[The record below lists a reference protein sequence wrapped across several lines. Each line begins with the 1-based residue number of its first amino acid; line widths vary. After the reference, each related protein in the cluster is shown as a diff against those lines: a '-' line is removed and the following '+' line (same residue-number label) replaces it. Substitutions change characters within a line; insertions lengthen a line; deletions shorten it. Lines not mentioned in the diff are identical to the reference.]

1 MVSRPRAAYGRDK
14 SQRRLRGSAGAA
26 MQKEQYKTLTVEAA
40 KTGWIV
46 REKGKPAEVFVR
58 WERVVAKL
66 EAELTSKGDGGDS
79 A

>member
-1 MVSRPRAAYGRDK
+1 
-14 SQRRLRGSAGAA
+14 